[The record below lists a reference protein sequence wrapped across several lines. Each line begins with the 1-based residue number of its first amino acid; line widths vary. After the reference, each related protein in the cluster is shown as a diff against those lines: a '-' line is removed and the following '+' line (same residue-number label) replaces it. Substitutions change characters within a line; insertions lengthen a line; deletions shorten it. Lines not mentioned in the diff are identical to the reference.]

1 MKKIVTT
8 EMTEKSIIV
17 TISGDRDA
25 TLIDLPFTLVNPRI
39 GLQVASLLSSDPS
52 LDVKSPDHEKAEN

>member
-8 EMTEKSIIV
+8 EMTEKSIIITV
-17 TISGDRDA
+17 SAEREA

-52 LDVKSPDHEKAEN
+52 LDVKSPDHEEAEN